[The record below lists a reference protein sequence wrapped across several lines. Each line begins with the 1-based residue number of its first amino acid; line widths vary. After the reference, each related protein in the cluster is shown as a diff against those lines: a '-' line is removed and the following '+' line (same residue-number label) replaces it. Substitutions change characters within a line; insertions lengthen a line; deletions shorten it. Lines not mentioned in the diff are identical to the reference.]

1 MDEATAAALNG
12 LSARLLA
19 IEAAMDAVFCV
30 IAEDPKMQAA
40 VGSMLEVN
48 EAATR
53 QGLSGASD
61 EQALR
66 TLGEAFERLRQ
77 ALGLE

>member
-1 MDEATAAALNG
+1 MDEATAAAVNG
-12 LSARLLA
+12 LNARLLA
-19 IEAAMDAVFCV
+19 IEAAMDAVLCV

-40 VGSMLEVN
+40 VASVLEAN
-48 EAATR
+48 EAGTR
-53 QGLSGASD
+53 HGLSGASD